1 MLVVNVEIG
10 LSGVF
15 ETFDHN
21 HEAENELFYRGDS
34 VLYCLM

>member
-15 ETFDHN
+15 ETFDH
-21 HEAENELFYRGDS
+21 EAENELFYLGDS
-34 VLYCLM
+34 VLYCLMEF